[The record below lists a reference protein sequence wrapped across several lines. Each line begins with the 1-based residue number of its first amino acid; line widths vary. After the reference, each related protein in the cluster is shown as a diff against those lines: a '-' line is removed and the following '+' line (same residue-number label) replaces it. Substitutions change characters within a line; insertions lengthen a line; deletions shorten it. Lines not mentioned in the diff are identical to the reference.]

1 LLLLLADQLGRQD
14 RGGNSLGLRDAVLIG
29 LAQVLSLVPGTSRSG
44 ITMTAALALGLTRT
58 EAARFSFLLSIPTIL
73 MAGSYESWKLL
84 NAAGEVDWGLIA
96 LGTGVAAVSAWLC
109 IHFFMKLIERVGMLP
124 FVLYRLLLGVVL
136 IAVFL

>member
-1 LLLLLADQLGRQD
+1 
-14 RGGNSLGLRDAVLIG
+14 
-29 LAQVLSLVPGTSRSG
+29 
-44 ITMTAALALGLTRT
+44 
-58 EAARFSFLLSIPTIL
+58 
-73 MAGSYESWKLL
+73 
-84 NAAGEVDWGLIA
+84 